1 MTLILFKF
9 IIYSSCK
16 RALKNGRVKSKV
28 VRNSPFGDMVFLTSH
43 DYILLL
49 FICFLYCAKE
59 GIVVETSEVK

>member
-16 RALKNGRVKSKV
+16 RALKNGREKSKV

-59 GIVVETSEVK
+59 FIVVEI